1 MRGLTLNGQQ
11 DVFRG
16 LTPTM
21 RVLTDEEI
29 YDAAATPGRRL
40 GDYSLMRKPQRG
52 VPLGVQYL
60 GLNSAHWA
68 PLVSEF

>member
-1 MRGLTLNGQQ
+1 
-11 DVFRG
+11 
-16 LTPTM
+16 M